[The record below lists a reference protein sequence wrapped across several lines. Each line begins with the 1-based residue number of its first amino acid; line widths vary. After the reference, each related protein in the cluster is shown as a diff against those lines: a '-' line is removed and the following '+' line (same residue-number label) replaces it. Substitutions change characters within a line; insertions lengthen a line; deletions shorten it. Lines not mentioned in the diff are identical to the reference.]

1 MEAHLIAKGRRCLLG
16 AALHCDRRITDRPP
30 CAIEDAQL
38 REGQNSAPCADMGR
52 NILSRLTVLAYR
64 NVAQR
69 GEARSTTI
77 ATIYADRS
85 ILGGSLAVRR
95 TSMPACNSLASKA
108 AICAL
113 SIGAACSVAAAQSAP
128 PPPAVSVTPVVSRQ
142 VTETIDYVG
151 RLTAVDKVDIV
162 ARVTGFIE
170 QRTFK
175 EGQYVKKGD
184 LLFRIEQDTYRAA
197 VEQARANL
205 AKAKATEVNAKLQFE
220 RGKELV
226 RNQNIPQATVDQR
239 EADEQAAQAS
249 IMEAQAEL
257 DQAEI
262 NLGYTEIYSPIDGR
276 IGVAI
281 VTEGNLVQ
289 PSSGKLATIV
299 SQDPIYVTFQVSQ
312 RNLLDYFRR
321 RTEDPEKNTHV
332 NIRIKLPN
340 GTIYPHS
347 GVSDFLDVQVDPTTD
362 TVTVRATVP
371 NPDHVLIPGGV
382 VGVSVE
388 RGAPKSALT
397 IPQAA
402 VLLDQAGRYVLVV
415 DAAKKVEQRR
425 ITTGAEQGRDI
436 VVTDG
441 LKEGE
446 QVIVEGIQK
455 VRPGQVVTATVVPGT

>member
-1 MEAHLIAKGRRCLLG
+1 MF
-16 AALHCDRRITDRPP
+16 
-30 CAIEDAQL
+30 
-38 REGQNSAPCADMGR
+38 GR
-52 NILSRLTVLAYR
+52 NLLAW
-64 NVAQR
+64 
-69 GEARSTTI
+69 
-77 ATIYADRS
+77 
-85 ILGGSLAVRR
+85 
-95 TSMPACNSLASKA
+95 KA
-108 AICAL
+108 AIGAL
-113 SIGAACSVAAAQSAP
+113 SVAASCGVAAAQGAP
-128 PPPAVSVTPVVSRQ
+128 PLPAVSVTPVVSRQ

-162 ARVTGFIE
+162 ARVPGFLE
-170 QRTFK
+170 ERKFK
-175 EGQYVKKGD
+175 EGQYVKTGD
-184 LLFRIEQDTYRAA
+184 LLFLIEQATYKAA
-197 VEQARANL
+197 VEQARATL
-205 AKAKATEVNAKLQFE
+205 AKAKATEVNAKLQLD

-226 RNQNIPQATVDQR
+226 RNQNIPQSTVDQR
-239 EADEQAAQAS
+239 EADEEAAQAS
-249 IMEAQAEL
+249 VMEAQAAL

-262 NLGYTEIYSPIDGR
+262 NLGYTEIRSPIDGR
-276 IGVAI
+276 IGLAI
-281 VTEGNLVQ
+281 FTEGNLVQ

-321 RTEDPEKNTHV
+321 RAEDPGKNTQV
-332 NIRIKLPN
+332 NVRIKLPN
-340 GTIYPHS
+340 GTIYPHA
-347 GVSDFLDVQVDPTTD
+347 GMSDFLDVQVDPTTD

-371 NPDHVLIPGGV
+371 NAEHVLIPGGV
-382 VGVSVE
+382 VGVTVE

-397 IPQAA
+397 VPQAA

-455 VRPGQVVTATVVPGT
+455 VRPGQVVTATVMPGT